1 MEERFLWWQKGVI
14 YQIYP
19 RSFMDSNGDGIG
31 DLPGIVSRLDY
42 LEWLGVDAIWLSPIY
57 PSPMADFGYDVADY
71 TGVEPFFGTMP
82 DFDRLL
88 AEIHRRGMKL
98 LLDLVPN
105 HTSDRHPWFL
115 EARSSRDNPKRDWYI
130 WRDPA
135 PGGGPPNNWLSAFGG
150 SAWQLEKSVREGES
164 GQYYLH
170 SFAVEQP
177 DLNWRNPEVEAAVLN
192 AIRFWLDKGVD
203 GFRVD
208 VIFYMVKDE
217 LFRDN
222 PSAPNFKLGQDPA
235 RSQIHIYN
243 YNRPEVHGIIQRM
256 RRLFDEYDER
266 VIIGEIYL
274 PYPELMRYYG
284 SDLDEV
290 HMPFNF
296 QLILLPWKAEA
307 IRAVVSEYEAALPAL
322 GWPNWVLGNH
332 DQHRIATRVGRAQA
346 RVANMLLLTLRGTP
360 TCYYGDE
367 LAMVDVDIPP
377 EMVHDPQELG
387 KPGLGL
393 GRDPE
398 RTPMQW
404 DSIPNAGF
412 TSARSWLP
420 VAPDYTVYN
429 VAVERDDPASML
441 ALIRGLLALRQ
452 ASPALSV
459 GDYID
464 VPSDAPDLFSFMRVH
479 DGHEPGSKE
488 TEPERM
494 LVVLNFSHESRVF
507 SMHSGFHPDGAA
519 AQIVLSTVPGRGG
532 PVDLANLVLV
542 PDEGVILRL

>member
-1 MEERFLWWQKGVI
+1 MQDRYRWWQKGVI

-19 RSFMDSNGDGIG
+19 RSFMDSNGDGVG
-31 DLPGIVSRLDY
+31 DLAGIQARLDY
-42 LEWLGVDAIWLSPIY
+42 LDWLGVDAVWLSPIY

-71 TGVEPFFGTMP
+71 TGIEPLFGTMA

-88 AEIHRRGMKL
+88 AEVHRRGLKL
-98 LLDLVPN
+98 ILDLVPN
-105 HTSDRHPWFL
+105 HTSDQHPWFR
-115 EARSSRDNPKRDWYI
+115 ESHRSRDDPKRDWYI

-135 PGGGPPNNWLSAFGG
+135 PGGGPPNNWLAAFGG
-150 SAWQLEKSVREGES
+150 GAWQWDAAT

-177 DLNWRNPEVEAAVLN
+177 DLNWRNPDVEAAVFE

-208 VIFYMVKDE
+208 VIFYLLKDE
-217 LFRDN
+217 LLRDN
-222 PSAPNFKLGQDPA
+222 PSNPKYRPGDDPGHA
-235 RSQIHIYN
+235 LIPVYSN
-243 YNRPEVHGIIQRM
+243 NRPEVHAIIRRM
-256 RRLFDEYDER
+256 RRVFDAYDDR
-266 VIIGEIYL
+266 VLIGEIYL
-274 PYPELMRYYG
+274 PNDELMRYYG
-284 SDLDEV
+284 PHNDET
-290 HMPFNF
+290 HLPFNF
-296 QLILLPWKAEA
+296 QLILLPWEA
-307 IRAVVSEYEAALPAL
+307 GVVRAAVQAYETALPEG

-332 DQHRIATRVGRAQA
+332 DQHRIATRLGRAQA

-367 LAMVDVDIPP
+367 LAMVDGVIPP

-404 DSIPNAGF
+404 DSSPNAGF
-412 TSARSWLP
+412 TTGRPWLP
-420 VAPDYTVYN
+420 LPADYPTYN

-441 ALIRGLLALRQ
+441 TLVRQLLALRR

-459 GDYID
+459 GRYAD
-464 VPSDAPDLFSFMRVH
+464 VPADVPAVFSFLREQE
-479 DGHEPGSKE
+479 G
-488 TEPERM
+488 ERM
-494 LVVLNFSHESRVF
+494 LIALNFSHEPCTVRL
-507 SMHSGFHPDGAA
+507 SGVSADAA
-519 AQIVLSTVPGRGG
+519 IALSTVPGRTG
-532 PVDLANLVLV
+532 PADLAALALAA
-542 PDEGVILRL
+542 DEGVILRL

>member
-1 MEERFLWWQKGVI
+1 MKGQYLWWQEGTI

-19 RSFMDSNGDGIG
+19 RSFMDSNSDGVG
-31 DLPGIVSRLDY
+31 DLAGILARLDY
-42 LEWLGVDAIWLSPIY
+42 LQWLGIDAVWLSPIY

-71 TGVEPFFGTMP
+71 TGIEPVFGTME

-88 AEIHRRGMKL
+88 ADIHRRGMKL
-98 LLDLVPN
+98 ILDLVPN
-105 HTSDRHPWFL
+105 HTSDQHSWFL
-115 EARSSRDNPKRDWYI
+115 ESRSSRDNPKRDWYM

-150 SAWQLEKSVREGES
+150 SAWEWDEQT

-177 DLNWRNPEVEAAVLN
+177 ELNWRNPEVEAAVFD

-208 VIFYMVKDE
+208 VIYVMIKDH

-222 PSAPNFKLGQDPA
+222 PPNPDYQPGQDPSN
-235 RSQIHIYN
+235 SQLQIYTN
-243 YNRPEVHGIIQRM
+243 NRPEVHDIIRRM
-256 RRLFDEYDER
+256 RALFDEYDER
-266 VIIGEIYL
+266 VMIGEIYL
-274 PYPELMRYYG
+274 PYSELMLYYG
-284 SDLDEV
+284 SNNDES
-290 HMPFNF
+290 HLPFNF
-296 QLILLPWKAEA
+296 QLILLPWKADI
-307 IRAVVSEYEAALPAL
+307 IRAAVNSYEAALPKM

-332 DQHRIATRVGRAQA
+332 DNHRIATRIGREQA
-346 RVANMLLLTLRGTP
+346 RVANMLLLTVRGTP

-367 LAMVDVDIPP
+367 IAMLDVEIPP
-377 EMVHDPQELG
+377 DMVYDPQELG

-404 DSIPNAGF
+404 DTGPNAGF
-412 TSARSWLP
+412 TSGTPWLP
-420 VAPDYTVYN
+420 VAPDYKLYN

-441 ALIRGLLALRQ
+441 TLFRQLIALRR

-459 GDYID
+459 GGYID
-464 VPSDAPDLFSFMRVH
+464 IPSNVPDVFSFIRA
-479 DGHEPGSKE
+479 HEGE
-488 TEPERM
+488 QM
-494 LVVLNFSHESRVF
+494 IVVLNFSHEPRVF
-507 SMHSGFHPDGAA
+507 RMGPEAGVARIA
-519 AQIVLSTVPGRGG
+519 LSTVPGRDGQ
-532 PVDLANLVLV
+532 VDLTNVELAS
-542 PDEGVILRL
+542 DEGVILRL